1 MISLEALIESAKDL
15 VPLPASATRLAAL
28 VSDAEVELNEVLEVV
43 SLDQALTARLLRVAN
58 SAASASKSPVKTV
71 KDAIVRLGN
80 ATVLALAVAGAVG
93 RQMRTALPVIG
104 FSEDQLWRHS
114 VATALA
120 SERMKRFCKKP
131 VPSEA
136 FTAALLH
143 DIGKLILVRFLSPEI
158 AALLTRAQNEGK
170 LRRLQAELELIGA
183 HHAELGGLISQRWGL
198 PERLGRAIQYHH
210 SPDELID
217 EVSDVVAVANQAA
230 RSLKLVPVEADS
242 FPDDVTSSR
251 ERLGITEEGYK
262 QMCQILNT
270 DFEETLTRFA

>member
-1 MISLEALIESAKDL
+1 MLGLEALIESAKDL
-15 VPLPASATRLAAL
+15 EPLPASATRLAAV
-28 VSDAEVELNEVLEVV
+28 VSRSDVELKEILEVV

-93 RQMRTALPVIG
+93 RQMRTALPVLG
-104 FSEDQLWRHS
+104 FAEDQLWRHS

-120 SERMKRFCKKP
+120 SERMKKFCKKSIP
-131 VPSEA
+131 PEA

-143 DIGKLILVRFLSPEI
+143 DIGKLVLVRFVSPDTATLLS
-158 AALLTRAQNEGK
+158 RAQNEGK

-210 SPDELID
+210 SPEEYTDV
-217 EVSDVVAVANQAA
+217 VSDAVAVANQAA
-230 RSLKLVPVEADS
+230 RLLELAPVEDDPH
-242 FPDDVTSSR
+242 PDDISCSR
-251 ERLGITEEGYK
+251 ERLGISEEGFK
-262 QMCQILNT
+262 QICQQLST
-270 DFEETLTRFA
+270 DFEETLNRFA